1 MAISS
6 SLNSAFRRVPTWP
19 LYILCAAHLSG
30 LFYSAAT
37 GGMGPEP
44 IKALEHAYGEMG
56 LKLLVVTLAVTP
68 LRKYTGVSLL
78 KFRRALGLSAF
89 FYIAAHLAVWL
100 VLDVQVIS
108 RIWDDIV
115 KRPYITV
122 GMAGFAT
129 LLPLAL
135 TSNNMSLRKMGAASW
150 RKLHR
155 LTYLAALLGG
165 AHYIMLVKGL
175 QLEPLVY
182 MAVILGLLA
191 ARGRA
196 GLGVSSDSARQL
208 RKNRS

>member
-6 SLNSAFRRVPTWP
+6 SLNGAFRRVPTRP
-19 LYILCAAHLSG
+19 IYILCAAHIAW

-44 IKALEHAYGEMG
+44 IKALEHAYGETG
-56 LKLLVVTLAVTP
+56 LRLLVLVLAVTP

-100 VLDVQVIS
+100 VLDVGELAH
-108 RIWDDIV
+108 IWADIV

-122 GMAGFAT
+122 GMAGFAA

-135 TSNNMSLRKMGAASW
+135 TSNNLSIRKMGATSW
-150 RKLHR
+150 RKLHK
-155 LTYLAALLGG
+155 LTYIAALLGG
-165 AHYIMLVKGL
+165 AHYIMLVKGI
-175 QLEPLVY
+175 QLEPLIY
-182 MAVILGLLA
+182 TAVIIGLIATRGKA
-191 ARGRA
+191 AFGFM
-196 GLGVSSDSARQL
+196 SARP
-208 RKNRS
+208 RT